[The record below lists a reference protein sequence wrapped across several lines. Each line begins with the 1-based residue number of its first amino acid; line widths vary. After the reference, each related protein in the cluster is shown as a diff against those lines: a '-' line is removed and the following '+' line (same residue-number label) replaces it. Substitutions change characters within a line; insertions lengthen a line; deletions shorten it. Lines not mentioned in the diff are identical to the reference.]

1 MADVKTETQI
11 ETDFYRII
19 KSSQIPSIINGKV
32 YRRGMRPLDSQKE
45 DCIVQFLSGQ
55 NGQLQ
60 EGVLNMNIFVP
71 KILIGS
77 NTNKVEDLKRV
88 EELEIAIME
97 LFTDKAFENPYY
109 LVEVNE
115 TPQTIDYADIEQT
128 CINTRIH
135 YTRTTF

>member
-45 DCIVQFLSGQ
+45 DCIVQFLSGR

-77 NTNKVEDLKRV
+77 STNKVEDLKRV

-97 LFTDKAFENPYY
+97 LFTDNAFENSYY

-115 TPQTIDYADIEQT
+115 TPKSIDYADIKQT

>member
-97 LFTDKAFENPYY
+97 LFTDKAFENSYY

-115 TPQTIDYADIEQT
+115 TPQAIDYADIEQT

>member
-1 MADVKTETQI
+1 
-11 ETDFYRII
+11 
-19 KSSQIPSIINGKV
+19 
-32 YRRGMRPLDSQKE
+32 MRPLDSQKE